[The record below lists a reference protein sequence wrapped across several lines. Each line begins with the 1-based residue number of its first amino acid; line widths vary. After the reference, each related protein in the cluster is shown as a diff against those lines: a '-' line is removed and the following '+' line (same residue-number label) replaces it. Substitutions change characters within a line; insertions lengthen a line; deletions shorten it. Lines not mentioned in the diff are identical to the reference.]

1 MAQEVR
7 KPRLSI
13 EVDPELR
20 RQLKIVAARHDVS
33 VRDYVLTAVRQAL
46 EAEEQESW
54 ARLSEP
60 SFARD
65 WDIEGDEV
73 YDRL

>member
-1 MAQEVR
+1 
-7 KPRLSI
+7 LSI